1 MRLNLPPVRVVAA
14 MLFGIAIASAR
25 GAGASPCVTDAD
37 CPLGFQCTGAAED
50 GGQTCTPEGCQS
62 NSDCAA
68 GFACFLN
75 IQCVPGPDASLIP
88 GNACVPQW
96 QAPCA
101 VDSDCGNGFQCV
113 VASEACDCSGTDTD
127 VPADAGAVS
136 VPCASAQPPQPPCTN
151 ANQAECPSSPSLCE
165 AGSTC
170 LCWGIAG
177 ACQQN
182 QMPACKTASDCLPNW
197 SCLCPPDGNGVVTAT
212 CSTMS
217 CTPPNSDL
225 AFQGAFAIGGT
236 LGCSGEFPGGSVPAG
251 GGSGVENPGPTPAMS
266 GQAVNGTGSGS
277 VSSPAAAPPSSS
289 SGGCAI
295 GMPRPTGACSP
306 TLAVL
311 GLASAAGGLRRMRR
325 RPTRKVT
332 R

>member
-1 MRLNLPPVRVVAA
+1 MRFNLPPVRVVAA
-14 MLFGIAIASAR
+14 MLFGVAIASAR
-25 GAGASPCVTDAD
+25 DAGASPCVTDGD
-37 CPLGFQCTGAAED
+37 CPIGFQCTGTAQD
-50 GGQTCTPEGCQS
+50 GGQTCTSEGCQS
-62 NSDCAA
+62 NSDCSP

-75 IQCVPGPDASLIP
+75 IHCVPGPDASLIP

-96 QAPCA
+96 QAPCS

-182 QMPACKTASDCLPNW
+182 QMPACKTGSDCLPNW
-197 SCLCPPDGNGVVTAT
+197 SCLCPPDGNGMVTAA

-217 CTPPNSDL
+217 CTPPNSDF

-251 GGSGVENPGPTPAMS
+251 GGSGVENPGPTPVMS
-266 GQAVNGTGSGS
+266 GQAVNGTNAGS
-277 VSSPAAAPPSSS
+277 VSSPAAAPPTSSS
-289 SGGCAI
+289 AGCAI
-295 GMPRPTGACSP
+295 GMPRPSACSP
-306 TLAVL
+306 NLAVL